1 MSETVIKPDL
11 KFVNEIIKGGGDT
24 LKKCYQCATCSVVCN
39 VTPDGNPFPRKEMV
53 LAQWGQKDKLIH
65 SADVWLCHQCSD
77 CTAYCPRGAKPGEV
91 LNAIRK
97 QSIKEV
103 AMIPLFAKIATDPKL
118 VWLLFAIPAIL
129 FYVILTVLGNA
140 GFTAPRAEGGIM
152 AYHKFVPVPVID
164 TVFIL
169 TALFAAASAYVGITR
184 LWAGMKANAGNVQ
197 GSGSPFSHIVPAV
210 TTILAHKKFSD
221 CSVNKGRQ
229 LGHMFLFYAFAGLA
243 VVTTWAIVYLYGHE
257 FFHIP
262 AFGPFHF
269 GESPYPMS
277 DPVKI
282 LALISS
288 AAFAVGVVM
297 ILLNR
302 IGQAAKSGI
311 GSYFDW
317 IFLAVV
323 IGVGATGIGSW
334 VLRLAD
340 LEVGYFV
347 YYLHLIFVW
356 SLFAYAPYSKFAH
369 LFYRTTAMV
378 FAKYTGREVK
388 IKNAGAVAEEG
399 VQPAAQ

>member
-1 MSETVIKPDL
+1 MSEATVIKPDL
-11 KFVNEIIKGGGDT
+11 QFVNEIIKGGGES

-53 LAQWGQKDKLIH
+53 LAQWGQKDKLIA
-65 SADVWLCHQCSD
+65 SPDVWLCHQCSD

-91 LNAIRK
+91 LNAIRR

-103 AMIPLFAKIATDPKL
+103 AMVPFFAKIATDPKL
-118 VWLLFAIPAIL
+118 IWLLFAIPAVL
-129 FYVILTVLGNA
+129 FYAILVVLGN
-140 GFTAPRAEGGIM
+140 GNFTAPRAEGGIM

-169 TALFAAASAYVGITR
+169 TAIFAAFSAFIGIKR
-184 LWAGMKANAGNVQ
+184 LWTGMKANAGDAA
-197 GSGSPFSHIVPAV
+197 GSGSPFGHIVPAIA
-210 TTILAHKKFSD
+210 TILTHKKFAD
-221 CSVNKGRQ
+221 CNVNRLRQ
-229 LGHMFLFYAFAGLA
+229 WGHLLLFYSFAGLA

-269 GESPYPMS
+269 GESPYPMT
-277 DPVKI
+277 DPVKM
-282 LALISS
+282 LALASS
-288 AAFAVGVVM
+288 VAFALGITI

-302 IGQAAKSGI
+302 LGKAAKAGM

-317 IFLAVV
+317 IFLLVV
-323 IGVGATGIGSW
+323 IGVGATGMASW
-334 VLRLAD
+334 GLRVAD
-340 LEVGYFV
+340 MEVGYFV
-347 YYLHLIFVW
+347 YYIHLVFVW

-378 FAKYTGREVK
+378 FARYSGRETTK
-388 IKNAGAVAEEG
+388 
-399 VQPAAQ
+399 